1 MLSVEQVRA
10 ARMLLDWTQ
19 EDLASHS
26 GLALGTI
33 KRLEAKAGLMGGNAD
48 TVWKIQA
55 ALESAG
61 VLFIPADHL
70 HGPGVRLARQL
81 KLL

>member
-10 ARMLLDWTQ
+10 ARMLLGWTQ
-19 EDLASHS
+19 EDLAAQS

-33 KRLEAKAGLMGGNAD
+33 KRLEAKSGLLGGNAE
-48 TVWKIQA
+48 TVWKIQG
-55 ALESAG
+55 ALEKAG
-61 VLFIPADHL
+61 VMFIASDGRY
-70 HGPGVRLARQL
+70 GPGVRLARQL